1 MSCHMSISFRPFVPF
16 CEQKTI
22 QKSVSGTKFFLR
34 PGLLVSLWP
43 VCNDSQCFHIHHY
56 HPAENITPDWS
67 FYILWCI
74 GINGK
79 FDLCSVFY
87 FYAYLLSSC
96 YHWVKHTDKKMCI
109 FCQKCVW
116 LKNIFC
122 PFSKRVLSRQ
132 HLFTVIYGTSWR
144 QKEEKGSG
152 SAVYHIYIHRVMI
165 IQWLCIISIYIQR
178 KIDIQWWCII
188 FIFTWKLIVCV
199 RSSMTGK
206 W

>member
-79 FDLCSVFY
+79 FDLCSVFL
-87 FYAYLLSSC
+87 FLGLFTFKLF
-96 YHWVKHTDKKMCI
+96 HWVKHTDKKMCI
-109 FCQKCVW
+109 FCQKCVD
-116 LKNIFC
+116 
-122 PFSKRVLSRQ
+122 SKIYFGFA
-132 HLFTVIYGTSWR
+132 LF
-144 QKEEKGSG
+144 QKEFWAGSTCLQLFMG
-152 SAVYHIYIHRVMI
+152 QAGDKRRNKEVAR
-165 IQWLCIISIYIQR
+165 L
-178 KIDIQWWCII
+178 CII
-188 FIFTWKLIVCV
+188 FIY
-199 RSSMTGK
+199 TG
-206 W
+206 